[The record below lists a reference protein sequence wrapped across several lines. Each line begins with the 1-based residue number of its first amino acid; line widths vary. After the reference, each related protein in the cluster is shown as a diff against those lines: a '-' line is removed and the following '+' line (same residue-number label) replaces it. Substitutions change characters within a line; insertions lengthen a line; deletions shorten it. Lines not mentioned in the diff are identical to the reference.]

1 MKIPLIWYLYI
12 IETRCKKWYTGITTA
27 RFNVHSNG
35 KGAKYLKGKGLFQKI
50 MGSRSIEYRVKQA
63 DSRTT
68 LIFKFNELK
77 N

>member
-35 KGAKYLKGKGLFQKI
+35 KGAKYLKDKGLFQKI
-50 MGSRSIEYRVKQA
+50 MGSRSIKQA

-68 LIFKFNELK
+68 LIFKFIELK